1 MDTGIAPPALT
12 EIREAPCL
20 VVPGRGP
27 HTSRGPHGLLI
38 VPSDSS
44 LTPPPPLFIGC
55 WQLTLTPAAPAA
67 CIPLRGGAGCAPLCS
82 ALCAYAAHPHPHHHR
97 RQRLAS
103 RISPHL
109 PPASPSRSPAG
120 RARQRTPA
128 PLLTLSQSSFSGARF
143 LRRGWGRDGRG
154 GEGTTRTKRRVR
166 SEREVWH
173 RLTHGERGKGSGGRA
188 AFCAW
193 DGARRR
199 TLMPSVAVV
208 SLSLH
213 SGAPSAAP
221 ALCTLHTCLFLGPQ
235 APARA
240 SGASSSRALPSLLPP
255 AASPPQLMI
264 ARPLASHPL

>member
-1 MDTGIAPPALT
+1 MFPRTA
-12 EIREAPCL
+12 RSRRRRPCSL
-20 VVPGRGP
+20 VVGSSHSLQLHPPHVFPCVGGRAEHHCAQP
-27 HTSRGPHGLLI
+27 SAPTPRTRTHIIIVANDWLLASRHICHLHPR
-38 VPSDSS
+38 VV
-44 LTPPPPLFIGC
+44 
-55 WQLTLTPAAPAA
+55 
-67 CIPLRGGAGCAPLCS
+67 PLRGAHAS
-82 ALCAYAAHPHPHHHR
+82 ALQPRCSHSRNNHSRAH
-97 RQRLAS
+97 AS
-103 RISPHL
+103 C
-109 PPASPSRSPAG
+109 G
-120 RARQRTPA
+120 
-128 PLLTLSQSSFSGARF
+128 G
-143 LRRGWGRDGRG
+143 GGDGRG
-154 GEGTTRTKRRVR
+154 GEGTTRTKRRVK

-173 RLTHGERGKGSGGRA
+173 RLTHGERGEGSGGRA